1 MERDQI
7 NSLCAALPGADL
19 TRPFG
24 PETDV
29 WKIGGKIFA
38 ALGVDA
44 SGVCVKCADVE
55 TAEMLRAIGAFGKAP
70 YFHRSWVLVPLAT
83 EPAEMEHRIRQ
94 SYDLIRASLPKK
106 LRESL
111 PGA

>member
-7 NSLCAALPGADL
+7 NSLCAALPGAEVSE
-19 TRPFG
+19 PFG
-24 PETDV
+24 PGIDV

-38 ALGVDA
+38 TLGADA
-44 SGVCVKCADVE
+44 PGVCVKCADVD
-55 TAEMLRAIGAFGKAP
+55 TAEMLRATGAFLKAP